1 MGDSVTSTKIPT
13 KAKNEIFSIEKIPVG
28 AKMSV
33 NEKLLI
39 DQGRSEAKDES
50 IPVVVCGISLNFLGR
65 SGQFVATSC
74 SIFFFFVVYG
84 YLQEAIFAS
93 GNFKAYGWHLTLMQF
108 FFYSIFG
115 AIEQQFKKD
124 GKRKIPLLTYA
135 FLAFLTVTTMGCSNT
150 SVGYLNY
157 PTQVIFKCCKLIP
170 VMIGGIFIQGKRYN
184 IFDFF
189 AVVLMTVGLIFFT
202 IAGQKVSPSFN
213 LTGIALISTALCAD
227 AVIGNVQEKTMRAYA
242 ATNSEMVLFS
252 YAIGFVYI
260 LIGEIVTGEL
270 APALTYCNE
279 NPKIYFL
286 SFLFSLVGYIGILF
300 VLSMVKS
307 YGALLAVTV
316 TTMRKALSI
325 IMSFIF
331 FTKPFTI
338 QYVWSGLIVFSGI
351 ILSIYSKNRD
361 RFNSFMST
369 RRSLCCIFVLLQFGV
384 TLVLLGITFFT

>member
-1 MGDSVTSTKIPT
+1 MS
-13 KAKNEIFSIEKIPVG
+13 ANET
-28 AKMSV
+28 
-33 NEKLLI
+33 LLI
-39 DQGRSEAKDES
+39 EPSKPESKDDS
-50 IPVVVCGISLNFLGR
+50 IPVVVCGISLKSLGR
-65 SGQFVATSC
+65 SGQFIATSL

-115 AIEQQFKKD
+115 AVEQQFKKD
-124 GKRKIPLLTYA
+124 NKRKIPLLTYA

-227 AVIGNVQEKTMRAYA
+227 AVIGNVQEKTMRAYS

-260 LIGEIVTGEL
+260 LIGEAVTGEL
-270 APALTYCNE
+270 GPAMTYCNE

-286 SFLFSLVGYIGILF
+286 SFLFSLVGYVGILF

-351 ILSIYSKNRD
+351 TLSIYSKNRD

-369 RRSLCCIFVLLQFGV
+369 RRSLCCIFVLLQLGV